1 MRFLMRR
8 FARWEL
14 SKAQR
19 VSETPYL
26 PPRDTRAALSS
37 HASLLIAPFLL
48 MHCENQ
54 MTATG
59 SKHWQRVKR
68 SASLGALHK
77 SILRA
82 TRGFKIYQEHATSST
97 LSTFSKIAIVRSGW
111 LITGEI
117 DGWQIGKVAQRLK
130 SQQKFISEGK
140 NKRKMIICP
149 DSGAQNYVGT

>member
-1 MRFLMRR
+1 
-8 FARWEL
+8 
-14 SKAQR
+14 
-19 VSETPYL
+19 
-26 PPRDTRAALSS
+26 
-37 HASLLIAPFLL
+37 

-97 LSTFSKIAIVRSGW
+97 LSTFSTIAIVRW
-111 LITGEI
+111 LITGEN

-130 SQQKFISEGK
+130 S
-140 NKRKMIICP
+140 
-149 DSGAQNYVGT
+149 